1 MHIELYETIQPL
13 KKIEM
18 KNYFTI
24 LLLALFGFLAVSCT
38 DRNDDVLVDD
48 NDTYPMMRDVTG
60 TFNSGNSYTIN
71 QGINIA
77 TTDVVLVYRN
87 INSASGGSA
96 VWQLLPKTE
105 FLTGGRELDYN
116 FLFDTANIEIYT
128 EANFDQA
135 TLSAAEATTYLNNQ
149 RFRIVLIPA
158 SQGKDANVKY
168 EDYQSVIK
176 FYNIPDRD

>member
-1 MHIELYETIQPL
+1 
-13 KKIEM
+13 M

-38 DRNDDVLVDD
+38 DRNNDVLAED
-48 NDTYPMMRDVTG
+48 NDTYPMMRDITG
-60 TFNSGNSYTIN
+60 TLNSGNDYTIN
-71 QGINIA
+71 QGIDIKS
-77 TTDVVLVYRN
+77 TDVVLVYRN
-87 INSASGGSA
+87 INSGSGGSA

-116 FLFDTANIEIYT
+116 FLFDTKNVEIYT

-135 TLSAAEATTYLNNQ
+135 TFTAAEATTYLNNQ
-149 RFRIVLIPA
+149 RFRIVLVPA
-158 SQGKDANVKY
+158 SQGKNINV
-168 EDYQSVIK
+168 DYSDYNSVIK

>member
-1 MHIELYETIQPL
+1 MAYILSCELQTFNN
-13 KKIEM
+13 KKM

-24 LLLALFGFLAVSCT
+24 LFIAIFGFLAVSCT
-38 DRNDDVLVDD
+38 DRNDEVLVDD
-48 NDTYPMMRDVTG
+48 NDTYPMMRDITG
-60 TFNSGNSYTIN
+60 TFNSGNSYTIS

-77 TTDVVLVYRN
+77 STDVVLVYRN
-87 INSASGGSA
+87 INSGSSGTA

-105 FLTGGRELDYN
+105 YLSNGRELDYN

-135 TLSAAEATTYLNNQ
+135 TFTAAEATQYLNNQ
-149 RFRIVLIPA
+149 RFRIVLVPA
-158 SQGKDANVKY
+158 SQGKNADVNY
-168 EDYQSVIK
+168 SDYNSVIK